1 IILPGTKSTIS
12 DLEYLKKTGLADAVR
27 TLVGTVPICG
37 ICGGYQMLGTYISDP
52 YEIEGGGETEG
63 LGLLPTRTVMA
74 KDKKTVQTEGVFEDL
89 AGVFAALNGMAYR
102 GYEIHQGVTETL
114 PVQADEQAPAEIFG
128 TYIHGVFDREG
139 IAETLVNELL
149 SRKGAEKTEAAG
161 LDYDR
166 FKAEQY
172 DILADALEQALDI
185 GELKRIMGM

>member
-1 IILPGTKSTIS
+1 
-12 DLEYLKKTGLADAVR
+12 
-27 TLVGTVPICG
+27 
-37 ICGGYQMLGTYISDP
+37 ISDP

-89 AGVFAALNGMAYR
+89 TGVFAALNGMAYR

-114 PVQADEQAPAEIFG
+114 PGEAPGSEGASEPLQGAAPEIFG
-128 TYIHGVFDREG
+128 TYVHGVFDREG
-139 IAETLVNELL
+139 IAETLVNALL
-149 SRKGAEKTEAAG
+149 ARKGAEKTETAG

-172 DILADALEQALDI
+172 DILADALEQALDLE
-185 GELKRIMGM
+185 ELKKIMGM